1 MNVDDYSCFIGF
13 KPSTGDRRLIND
25 GFRGCSRGDAPRH
38 PILGPNVI
46 LQLFAPG
53 KKDTVAI
60 KLQP

>member
-13 KPSTGDRRLIND
+13 KPSMWDRRLIND
-25 GFRGCSRGDAPRH
+25 GCSRGDAPRH

-46 LQLFAPG
+46 LQLFPPG